1 VPSENAPRKHCEF
14 NTLHMNGD
22 DHFAEVAADS
32 RKTSKGEL
40 EKFRKREVQY
50 EGYQKFIEGQR
61 D

>member
-1 VPSENAPRKHCEF
+1 
-14 NTLHMNGD
+14 MNGD